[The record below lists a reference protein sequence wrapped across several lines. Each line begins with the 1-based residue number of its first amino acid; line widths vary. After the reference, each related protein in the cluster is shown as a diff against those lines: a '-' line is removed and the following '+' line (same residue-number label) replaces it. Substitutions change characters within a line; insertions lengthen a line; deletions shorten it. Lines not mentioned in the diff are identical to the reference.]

1 MNSRERR
8 PADRESEKE
17 PDGSIVGTDQLHSL
31 GLSLERQGRHEAAFK
46 AFDQAVL
53 AKPDNA
59 ELWASR
65 GNALANLAR
74 PEESLASYQRVLQLD
89 PRHADAAFRCGLLLL
104 TLKQPAQA
112 LPYFDLSDQIYPNH
126 PVVMEQRALALHE
139 LKRFDEAL
147 TDNQR
152 AHALNPSSAEICNNI
167 GACLQGL
174 SRDQE
179 ALPWFDRAIGLRPGF
194 VVALINKAR
203 SLTQLLRLDEAM
215 ELYRQV
221 QAIDPGNADAL
232 WNSALVC
239 LLTGDFA
246 AGWAG
251 REIRW
256 QAHMRPPY
264 PNFTQPMWRGKE
276 SVEGKTVLLYAEEGN
291 GDTIQ
296 FARYAP
302 MLAARGARVVI
313 AAQDTLQ
320 PLLRGMSGI
329 SLCVARSSPLPPFD
343 LHCPMCSLPFAFGT
357 RLDTIPS
364 ATPYL
369 PPPAQARVLAWAS
382 RLRQR
387 LGPDRKCRIGL
398 VWSGNPN
405 HGNDHNRSLPLRTLL
420 RLLDVDAAFV
430 NLQKDAPPDDKKLLE
445 QNGVV
450 DLTAGLSDF
459 AETAA
464 LVSCLDLVI
473 SVDTSVAHL
482 AGALGRPTWIMLP
495 YSPDF
500 RWLLDRDDSPWYP
513 TARLFR
519 QTATRD
525 WNEVIDRVR
534 SALIARIVSF
544 TPRQE

>member
-8 PADRESEKE
+8 PADRDAEKVSE
-17 PDGSIVGTDQLHSL
+17 GSHAGTDHLHSL
-31 GLSLERQGRHEAAFK
+31 GIALEQQGQHEAAFK
-46 AFDQAVL
+46 AFEQAAL
-53 AKPDNA
+53 IRPDNA

-74 PEESLASYQRVLQLD
+74 PEESLTSYQRALQLN

-104 TLKQPAQA
+104 ALKRPEQA
-112 LPYFDLSDQIYPNH
+112 LPYFDLSDELYPNH

-147 TDNQR
+147 SDNQR
-152 AHALNPSSAEICNNI
+152 AHALNPASAEICNNI

-174 SRDQE
+174 SRDEE
-179 ALPWFDRAIGLRPGF
+179 ALPWFDKAIGLRPSF
-194 VVALINKAR
+194 VVALINQAR
-203 SLTQLLRLDEAM
+203 SLTQMLRLDEAM
-215 ELYRQV
+215 RSYRQI
-221 QAIDPGNADAL
+221 QLIDAGNADAL
-232 WNSALVC
+232 WNSALLC

-276 SVEGKTVLLYAEEGN
+276 DVQGKTVLLYAEEGN

-302 MLAARGARVVI
+302 MLAARGARVILAV
-313 AAQDTLQ
+313 QDTLQ
-320 PLLRGMSGI
+320 PLLTGLSGV
-329 SLCVARSSPLPPFD
+329 SLCIPRSSPLPPFD
-343 LHCPMCSLPFAFGT
+343 LHCPICSLPFAFGT

-364 ATPYL
+364 ATL
-369 PPPAQARVLAWAS
+369 PPPAHARVQSWEQ
-382 RLRQR
+382 RLRDR
-387 LGPDRKCRIGL
+387 FGPDRKCRVGL

-405 HGNDHNRSLPLRTLL
+405 HGNDHNRSVPLRALL
-420 RLLDVDAAFV
+420 RLFDVDAAFV
-430 NLQKDAPPDDKKLLE
+430 NLQKDARPEDKALLE
-445 QNGVV
+445 QTGIV

-482 AGALGRPTWIMLP
+482 AGALERPTWIMLP

-513 TARLFR
+513 TVRLFR

-534 SALIARIVSF
+534 SALTARVVSF
-544 TPRQE
+544 RAQQG